1 MSAVDYDASGLSWV
15 WFGIGWARDF
25 KSDEVDAN
33 EAFRLLGGR
42 DDGDSGSGGYKGW
55 GTNGRKRVEVNDDAG
70 A

>member
-33 EAFRLLGGR
+33 EVFRLLDGG
-42 DDGDSGSGGYKGW
+42 
-55 GTNGRKRVEVNDDAG
+55 NA
-70 A
+70 AAI